1 LEEEAV
7 FIIPTRSR
15 DKHSKLLSYPV
26 GAELLARAF
35 VGVPQLKS
43 FNCDF
48 TAKAPHLEKARDDWR
63 VMMVGYRKRPRSFFD
78 GKHSASWGVFDPFWD
93 IKIYAVLSD
102 HRAAIKKALVEIGLP
117 TMVRPWLIENASLDG
132 QIGEAKITLHYDTST
147 KTLYSEVTDNMLPER
162 A

>member
-1 LEEEAV
+1 MEEEAL
-7 FIIPTRSR
+7 FIIPTRYR
-15 DKHSKLLSYPV
+15 HKHSKLLSYPV
-26 GAELLARAF
+26 GAELLSRAF

-48 TAKAPHLEKARDDWR
+48 TAKDPHLDKARDDWR
-63 VMMVGYRKRPRSFFD
+63 VMMVGYQRSARCFSYPEYFETKGFYDPR
-78 GKHSASWGVFDPFWD
+78 WD

-132 QIGEAKITLHYDTST
+132 QIGETKITLHYDIST
-147 KTLYSEVTDNMLPER
+147 KTLYSKVTDNMVPER

>member
-1 LEEEAV
+1 LEEEALY
-7 FIIPTRSR
+7 IIPTQDR
-15 DKHSKLLSYPV
+15 DRHSKLLSYPV
-26 GAELLARAF
+26 GAELLSRAF

-43 FNCDF
+43 FTCNF
-48 TAKAPHLEKARDDWR
+48 TAKDPHLEKVREVSR
-63 VMMVGYRKRPRSFFD
+63 VLVVGYRRRPRSFFD

-93 IKIYAVLSD
+93 IKICAVLSD

-117 TMVRPWLIENASLDG
+117 TMVRPWLIENASLEG